1 MSKSTGS
8 GASTPKPPQYP
19 LLFFAAPVVAGLV
32 IHFVWDVRFLPA
44 EVALISG
51 IVVLIAGA
59 AFGMW
64 AVWTMFREG
73 ERPEPSHPTNK
84 IVTTGP
90 FRFSRNPIYVSFV
103 VVATG
108 LGLGL
113 SSIPVLAGVAT
124 GFAALALWVV
134 PAEERYL
141 SARFGD
147 EYQEYCKRVRR
158 WV

>member
-1 MSKSTGS
+1 MSKPTGRDDS
-8 GASTPKPPQYP
+8 SPKPPPYP
-19 LLFFAAPVVAGLV
+19 VLFFGTPVVAGLV

-59 AFGMW
+59 ALGMW

-84 IVTTGP
+84 IVSTGP
-90 FRFSRNPIYVSFV
+90 FRFSRNPIYVAFIV
-103 VVATG
+103 TATG

-113 SSIPVLAGVAT
+113 SSIPVLAGVAA
-124 GFAALALWVV
+124 GVAALALWVV

-141 SARFGD
+141 LAKFGD
-147 EYQEYCKRVRR
+147 EYQQYCKRVRR